1 MHGPPDSPC
10 DADCAGESQQVGA
23 TLAGGAD
30 AAAEALNRDC
40 FCMPMDPQALAR
52 ALDSELGQPGLHALL
67 RDRCP
72 YVFAAQP
79 VFVAPAHARRMAEVV
94 QAVESVVALPAYQEQ
109 VLAAAPAIARAGVRG
124 PQGVFFGYDFHL
136 AQGHLGLIEINTN
149 AGGAFLAA
157 HAAQAQTAC
166 CDALRAQTFAADPE
180 AFRDAVI
187 AQFQSEWRAQFGDA
201 PLKRIAIVDDAP
213 TAQYL
218 YPEFLLAQR
227 MLEAAGITTVI
238 VDASALTYEGGRLT
252 VAGAPVDLVYN
263 RLVDFALDEPRH
275 AALRAAYLDGV
286 VAVTPNPRV
295 HALFADKRNLA
306 LLADRAQLESW
317 GVAQRHV
324 QPLVRSLDAELVT
337 PSNAAHFWA
346 ARRDYVFKPAA
357 GHGGKGVYRGD
368 KITRGVW
375 DRISTASYIAQRF
388 APPSRR
394 VVLRHDG
401 ETLLKLDVRLYV
413 YDGMVLMAAARLYE
427 GQTTNF
433 RTPGGGFAPVVLL

>member
-1 MHGPPDSPC
+1 MTQAASTCLQRTPDSLAKSLADRLNGAC
-10 DADCAGESQQVGA
+10 QCVRVDRAALDAG
-23 TLAGGAD
+23 L
-30 AAAEALNRDC
+30 
-40 FCMPMDPQALAR
+40 ALASGDQ
-52 ALDSELGQPGLHALL
+52 AFHLDHLAPRENLFSDTAVFLARRDLAAMRDVIEAVEAVTSQPGYREAVLGW
-67 RDRCP
+67 
-72 YVFAAQP
+72 
-79 VFVAPAHARRMAEVV
+79 AP
-94 QAVESVVALPAYQEQ
+94 QS
-109 VLAAAPAIARAGVRG
+109 AAPFFGPRG
-124 PQGVFFGYDFHL
+124 AFMGYDFHVGDG
-136 AQGHLGLIEINTN
+136 APRLIEINTN